1 MSFHC
6 GASHITIIFIIFV
19 FISIGWAI
27 VVVVIVGGWGILVER
42 GMW

>member
-19 FISIGWAI
+19 FINIGWAI
-27 VVVVIVGGWGILVER
+27 VVAVIVGGWGILVER